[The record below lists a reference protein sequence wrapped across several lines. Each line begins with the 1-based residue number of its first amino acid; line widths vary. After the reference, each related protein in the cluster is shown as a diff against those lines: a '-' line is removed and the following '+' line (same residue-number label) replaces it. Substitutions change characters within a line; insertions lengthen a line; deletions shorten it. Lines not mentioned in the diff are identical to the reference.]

1 MIDLLAGISLASLL
15 CFFVVHV
22 LVCILKYI
30 PGLQGACNKEVR
42 CDPRF
47 LAFLP
52 DYFKTQEMCIKALE
66 VDPWP
71 LKYVAENS
79 KTQGMCKKAVKIG
92 PWVLAYVPD
101 NIKTQKICKKAVE
114 EDRNMLQCITD

>member
-42 CDPRF
+42 RDPRF

-52 DYFKTQEMCIKALE
+52 DHFKTQEMCIKALE
-66 VDPWP
+66 VDPWSF
-71 LKYVAENS
+71 K
-79 KTQGMCKKAVKIG
+79 
-92 PWVLAYVPD
+92 YVPD
-101 NIKTQKICKKAVE
+101 NLMTRQTREKAVNIEPWLLAYVRDNLKTQEMCEKA
-114 EDRNMLQCITD
+114 IT